1 MKRLLTLLIFAIS
14 LQTYAQLPDAFNY
27 QATIRAESGDLLVN
41 TNVNFKVTIYEGQG
55 VGNTYVESHF
65 VPTDDLGHVNFVVG
79 YGEPL
84 EGSMAEIDWSM
95 GNYWMKVEL
104 DTGQGYVDMG
114 DTQLLSVPYALY
126 ALESGGETGDLQS
139 VLDAGSNAEIVMSDN
154 NLEGLKVMSSGGDNP
169 DRNYNGI
176 QSIISG
182 TDGRNIAL
190 SGISN
195 GDNAFRNYGVWGT
208 AMGSSGING
217 AVLGT
222 ANSDVG
228 ENRGVWSIAAGNTD
242 GYNYGVT
249 GVANNSAS
257 VNIAGGFYAEG
268 GEVEAQQSYGV
279 SARSSV
285 TSSQGTNYG
294 VFANAYGA
302 LNNYGIYATAPP
314 ASDEGSQN
322 FAGYFAGDVYVDQ
335 SGHLKAENQP
345 VADNDVVNKAYLES
359 VLQAYDDRLA
369 ALEEV
374 VETLQESGSLLV
386 DQDGNILLTEE
397 YGEDIWATE
406 NVKVVTY
413 RDGTPI
419 PYVANLN
426 DQFDTSIG
434 HWTYANGD
442 PSTGE
447 ILYNRQAIM
456 GIWDADS
463 AGDPSQRKELA
474 PEGWHV
480 ATNEDWNSLIEYMT
494 NTYGVNFA
502 KEMASTQGW
511 IDGNIDDTPGT
522 ASEENNASGFNLKPS
537 GYGLAGGETYSFG
550 EFSVVWGEYD
560 ESTFLGKYFFMA
572 YNQNFTGLFDI
583 DSQDFFFSA
592 RFVKGEAEDNN
603 VINLP
608 NNLGLVGSAINDWG
622 NAGPDTPLTYL
633 GNGQYE
639 VNVTFTDGEFKF
651 REDNNWSVNYGDNGA
666 DGTLDLGGD
675 NIAVT
680 AGDYLVS
687 VNWLDM
693 TYTLQQNGY
702 CGDGIV
708 SAELGEECDD
718 GNNDP
723 NDGCDGCMIVEID
736 NDGDGFSI
744 AQGDCDDNN
753 ANVNPGVVEVC
764 DQIDNNCNGTVDEL
778 DQNTFIGEYIATYNG
793 EGIAAAVNYGV
804 FGESTTVFLDI
815 TGNNERSFT
824 VPSIYP
830 GLGGFNGISVNLV
843 FNCNGSVSLADDT
856 DIGVGCGNGNIILS
870 PSQFGS
876 YNPIDDSSFTIQ
888 FQEDSE
894 SSCGAPGT
902 TVYTFTKV
910 N

>member
-1 MKRLLTLLIFAIS
+1 
-14 LQTYAQLPDAFNY
+14 
-27 QATIRAESGDLLVN
+27 
-41 TNVNFKVTIYEGQG
+41 
-55 VGNTYVESHF
+55 
-65 VPTDDLGHVNFVVG
+65 
-79 YGEPL
+79 
-84 EGSMAEIDWSM
+84 MAEIDWSM

-139 VLDAGSNAEIVMSDN
+139 VLDAGSEAEILLSDD
-154 NLEGLKVMSSGGDNP
+154 NLEGLKVISSGGDNP

-190 SGISN
+190 SGISD

-208 AMGSSGING
+208 ASGAAARNIG
-217 AVLGT
+217 AQGL

-228 ENRGVWSIAAGNTD
+228 ENRGVMGWAIGNNTE
-242 GYNYGVT
+242 YNYGVT

-302 LNNYGIYATAPP
+302 LNNYAIYATAPP
-314 ASDEGSQN
+314 ASDDGSQN

-335 SGHLKAENQP
+335 SGYLKAENQP

-369 ALEEV
+369 ALEDV
-374 VETLQESGSLLV
+374 VESLQEAGSLLV

-397 YGEDIWATE
+397 YGNDTWTTE
-406 NVKVVTY
+406 NAKVVTY

-419 PYVANLN
+419 PYVATMTES
-426 DQFDTSIG
+426 FDTSIG

-447 ILYNRQAIM
+447 ILYNIKAVQ

-480 ATNEDWNSLIEYMT
+480 PGNSDWQSLYDYLLNNYTEPSK
-494 NTYGVNFA
+494 A
-502 KEMASTQGW
+502 AASQEGWNPSGIQG
-511 IDGNIDDTPGT
+511 TPGT
-522 ASEENNASGFNLKPS
+522 APENNNESGLNIKPM
-537 GYGLAGGETYSFG
+537 GYGWIDQGFLDFGNYSVTWSESLGDGNASYFLIDTNSNTPFWNYVG
-550 EFSVVWGEYD
+550 ISEQDWFFSV
-560 ESTFLGKYFFMA
+560 
-572 YNQNFTGLFDI
+572 
-583 DSQDFFFSA
+583 
-592 RFVKGEAEDNN
+592 RFVQGEAEDNLT
-603 VINLP
+603 NLP

-622 NAGPDTPLTYL
+622 SAGPDTPLIYL

-651 REDNNWSVNYGDNGA
+651 RENNDWALNYGDDGA
-666 DGTLDLGGD
+666 DGTLDPGGA

-708 SAELGEECDD
+708 SVELGEECDD

-723 NDGCDGCMIVEID
+723 NDGCDGCMIVEND
-736 NDGDGFSI
+736 LDGDGYSV

-753 ANVNPGVVEVC
+753 ANVYPGAVEVC

-778 DQNTFIGEYIATYNG
+778 DQNTFTGQYIATYNG
-793 EGIAAAVNYGV
+793 EGIAATANEGV
-804 FGESTTVFLDI
+804 FGQSILVNLEI
-815 TGNNERSFT
+815 TGNNERSFI
-824 VPSIYP
+824 VEYVYP
-830 GLGGFNGISVNLV
+830 GLGGYPGVTVNMI
-843 FNCNGSVSLADDT
+843 FNCNGTVVLANDT
-856 DIGVGCGNGNIILS
+856 DIGVGCGVPIILS
-870 PSQFGS
+870 PSGWGS
-876 YNPIDDSSFTIQ
+876 YNPIDDSSFTLQ
-888 FQEDSE
+888 FQEDSG
-894 SSCGAPGT
+894 SSCGNPGT